1 MGPRINKLHKK
12 LNKTQY
18 VLAKGGKVTLKATI
32 SPKKAKKGNK
42 VTWKSSNKKVA
53 TVSKGT
59 VKAKKAGK
67 TTITAKVSGKTFKC
81 SVTVKKK

>member
-1 MGPRINKLHKK
+1 MVITDLLERNARD
-12 LNKTQY
+12 Y
-18 VLAKGGKVTLKATI
+18 
-32 SPKKAKKGNK
+32 GNETALVEIAPSLMESAK

-53 TVSKGT
+53 TVNKGT

-67 TTITAKVSGKTFKC
+67 TTITAKVSGKTLKC